1 MTAGFLA
8 RGCPLADPAAMRRL
22 GPRARALAM
31 LGLLASCSEAPPP
44 RQPAQVRP
52 ADKAALYGDAAL
64 LPTRAGEHARAEVAL
79 AEEIRVALET
89 LRAVEKARVTVRARG
104 DGTPSSAALVIRT
117 REREGLEALEATAR
131 RIAKA
136 ALGRDDVELAVELS
150 PPDSDLTAEDTPRPV
165 SLVVLFAVLGLGI
178 SLGLTFDRT
187 RRLLQRRR

>member
-1 MTAGFLA
+1 M
-8 RGCPLADPAAMRRL
+8 
-22 GPRARALAM
+22 
-31 LGLLASCSEAPPP
+31 
-44 RQPAQVRP
+44 RP